1 MMVVGHILLAITIA
15 QIVQDPEACRS
26 KEKSN
31 DSQIKLFIK
40 SETIR
45 SSTFSE
51 ANEKKVHLSIFVE
64 FMLIPFLEVK

>member
-1 MMVVGHILLAITIA
+1 MMAVGRILLAITTA
-15 QIVQDPEACRS
+15 QIAQDPEACRS

-45 SSTFSE
+45 SSTFCE
-51 ANEKKVHLSIFVE
+51 ANEEKVRLSIFVE
-64 FMLIPFLEVK
+64 FMLILFLEVE